1 MEQVAIVTGAAGGMG
16 SAIAREFAGQG
27 RALILCDR
35 VAAPLE
41 TLAAS
46 ITGVPVVTMAGDITD
61 PDYLAQIITA
71 LGTRKI
77 GALAHAAGVSPSMA
91 DGPLVF
97 AINFTA
103 TKMLVEA
110 LLPHMAPE
118 GVAVLIASNSGQII
132 ARPMFDRI
140 VKKLINGKSSFF
152 GRLMLRNSRMAYP
165 LSKRAVQLYAP
176 HMSTAFGKV
185 GARIVSLSPGI
196 IDTSMGR
203 LEQKAGPEMDKMIAV
218 TPLARMGEP
227 REIASVVGF
236 LASPAASYITGT
248 DILVDGGTVAGI
260 EAAGGPMK
268 L

>member
-16 SAIAREFAGQG
+16 CAIAREFAGQG

-35 VAAPLE
+35 VAAPLK

-46 ITGVPVVTMAGDITD
+46 ITDVPIAIVAGDITD
-61 PDYLAQIITA
+61 SDYLAKIITA
-71 LGTRKI
+71 LGQRKI
-77 GALAHAAGVSPSMA
+77 GTLAHAAGVSPSMA
-91 DGPLVF
+91 DGPRLF

-103 TKMLVEA
+103 TKNLVEA

-140 VKKLINGKSSFF
+140 VRKLIKGKSSFL
-152 GRLMLRNSRMAYP
+152 GGLLIRNSRMAYP
-165 LSKRAVQLYAP
+165 LSKRAVQMYAAV
-176 HMSTAFGKV
+176 MSPAFGRV

-196 IDTSMGR
+196 IATDMAR
-203 LEQKAGPEMDKMIAV
+203 LEQQAGPEMDKMIAH
-218 TPLARMGEP
+218 TPLRRSGLAS
-227 REIASVVGF
+227 EIASVVGF
-236 LASPAASYITGT
+236 LASPGASYITGT